1 MHHFYFSGGPAVHM
15 ALGAFFSAAEV
26 IPLTFLTVEAWTFL
40 QLGARQE
47 VTAGRGQFPHR
58 WAVMF
63 LVAVG
68 FWNFLGAGVFGFLI
82 NLPMVSYYQIGTQ
95 LTANHG
101 HAAFV
106 GVYVMLAMALLFFAL
121 RYLIR
126 PEDWSDRLVAFSFW
140 ALNLG
145 LAWMIFFNLF
155 PLGILQLGDS
165 VANGYWHARSIEFF
179 RAHARLEWLRL
190 PGDVLFI
197 AGVVP
202 VVYLTG
208 KSVFRRRPT
217 PGPEPAGAEPQRSPL
232 FREVVSG
239 SEEGGEAAPARGP
252 S

>member
-1 MHHFYFSGGPAVHM
+1 M

-40 QLGARQE
+40 HLGARQE
-47 VTAGRGQFPHR
+47 VSAEKGRFPHR
-58 WAVMF
+58 WAVLF

-101 HAAFV
+101 HAAFI
-106 GVYVMLAMALLFFAL
+106 GVYIMLAMALLFFAL

-145 LAWMIFFNLF
+145 LAWMVFFNLF

-179 RAHARLEWLRL
+179 RAHAGLEWLRL
-190 PGDVLFI
+190 PGDALFI

-208 KSVFRRRPT
+208 KGAFRRRPMPET
-217 PGPEPAGAEPQRSPL
+217 EPAGAPSQESPL
-232 FREVVSG
+232 FREVVPG
-239 SEEGGEAAPARGP
+239 NLEGGEAIRAGVPG
-252 S
+252 